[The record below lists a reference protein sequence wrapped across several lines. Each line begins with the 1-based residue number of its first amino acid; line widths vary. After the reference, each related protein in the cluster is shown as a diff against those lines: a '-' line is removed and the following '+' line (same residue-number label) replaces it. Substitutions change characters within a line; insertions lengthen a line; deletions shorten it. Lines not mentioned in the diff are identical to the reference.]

1 MSMRPSHSA
10 LVCHFKLLIFPP
22 FFLTRISKAI
32 PSVINVYC
40 FILCF
45 HMAFKFAFFED
56 SHQESSVMDET
67 KLQGKDW
74 EYDPA
79 TWIGTPNHFST
90 VNGNMSDSLLP
101 PLLHILGTSILFST
115 RITVWRCTNKKKNWT
130 ECHYL
135 IFSKSD
141 NTGSVSGR
149 MVAE

>member
-22 FFLTRISKAI
+22 FFLIRISKAI

-45 HMAFKFAFFED
+45 HVAFKFAFLED

-67 KLQGKDW
+67 KPQGKDW

-79 TWIGTPNHFST
+79 T
-90 VNGNMSDSLLP
+90 
-101 PLLHILGTSILFST
+101 
-115 RITVWRCTNKKKNWT
+115 
-130 ECHYL
+130 
-135 IFSKSD
+135 
-141 NTGSVSGR
+141 
-149 MVAE
+149 